1 MQGSAAMSPGLRLP
15 REALGLGMT
24 SQRARDR
31 MVERLREQGIRDP
44 RVLEVMRTLPRHLF
58 CEEALATRAY
68 DDTALPIG
76 RGQTLSQ
83 PYVVARMTE
92 ALIEFGLPKS
102 VLELGTGSGYQAAVL
117 AMLVD
122 QVSSV
127 ERIEELSRSARKRLR
142 KLGFSNVRARFE
154 DGRLGWPEH
163 APFDAIIVTAAA
175 DSVDPQLIAQLK
187 PGGVFVAPVGGP
199 DGQRLIR
206 LRWVEDRWQ
215 QDDLGPVMFVPLL
228 GGMA

>member
-1 MQGSAAMSPGLRLP
+1 MSPGLRLP

-44 RVLEVMRTLPRHLF
+44 RVLEAMRTLPRHLF
-58 CEEALATRAY
+58 CDEA
-68 DDTALPIG
+68 
-76 RGQTLSQ
+76 QTLSQ
-83 PYVVARMTE
+83 PWVVARMTE
-92 ALIEFGLPKS
+92 ALIEFGLPGS

-142 KLGFSNVRARFE
+142 KLGFSNVRARFD

-199 DGQRLIR
+199 EGQRLIR